1 MLRQLWH
8 RLFRRSIE
16 WERSLVPLG
25 DLEILTRSNL
35 AGLLLAQ
42 EKARLDFLSAQEEYR
57 GHRTVA
63 HFETLQQR
71 LLHLQATN
79 ALVQSLLNEQR
90 LEQLLKTK
98 HPPEFAPAV
107 GKSR

>member
-8 RLFRRSIE
+8 RLFRRPIE
-16 WERSLVPLG
+16 WERSLVSLG
-25 DLEILTRSNL
+25 DLEVLARSNL

-42 EKARLDFLSAQEEYR
+42 EKARLDFVRAQEEYR
-57 GHRTVA
+57 GHRTAA

-79 ALVQSLLNEQR
+79 ALVQSLLNEQK
-90 LEQLLKTK
+90 LEQLLETK
-98 HPPEFAPAV
+98 HIPESAPAV